1 MARLDRLHQVI
12 QAAMGW
18 QNCHLHAFS
27 AYGIQYGRRSS
38 ELDFVDETT
47 AVLEVLVKEGGHL
60 DYDYD
65 FGDSW
70 EHRVTVERRMT
81 AEADHHYPACV
92 DGAGACPPEDCGGPG
107 GYEDLKR
114 TLQDSADPEHEDLLR
129 WLGLETAAD
138 FDPAHFDLREINR
151 QLRTLD

>member
-1 MARLDRLHQVI
+1 
-12 QAAMGW
+12 MGW

-27 AYGIQYGRRSS
+27 ANGVDYGRRSS

-47 AVLEVLVKEGGHL
+47 AALDTVAKEGAQL
-60 DYDYD
+60 DYTYD

-70 EHRVTVERRMT
+70 DHHITVEHRMA
-81 AEADHHYPACV
+81 AEAGHHYPACV

-107 GYEDLKR
+107 GYEELKQ
-114 TLQDSADPEHEDLLR
+114 TLRDSTHPEHEDLLR

-138 FDPAHFDLREINR
+138 FDPTHFDLRETNR
-151 QLRTLD
+151 QLRALDW